1 MFAHPFT
8 LAAGPL
14 QAERPELTLHYK
26 SLTLRDFVASL
37 RHPSGSKEK
46 ASWKVLGVKH
56 QKVEQAL
63 WVWLEQP
70 F

>member
-1 MFAHPFT
+1 MFAHLFT

-56 QKVEQAL
+56 KKVEQAL